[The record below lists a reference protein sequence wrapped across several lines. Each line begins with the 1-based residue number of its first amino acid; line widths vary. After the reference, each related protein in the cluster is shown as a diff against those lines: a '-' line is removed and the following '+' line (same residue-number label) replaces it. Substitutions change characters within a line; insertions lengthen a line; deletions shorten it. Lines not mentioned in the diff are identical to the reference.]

1 MRGMDQRK
9 NERAGT
15 KWTITKEKICPNF
28 TWMMLN
34 ALLVKFGL
42 EGVMGYFRPVAN
54 FNIGK
59 KAEHEERKYFNQ
71 KVALDD
77 TVDIRER

>member
-1 MRGMDQRK
+1 
-9 NERAGT
+9 
-15 KWTITKEKICPNF
+15 
-28 TWMMLN
+28 MMLN
-34 ALLVKFGL
+34 ALLVKFEL

-54 FNIGK
+54 FNVGK

-77 TVDIRER
+77 SKPVRER

>member
-1 MRGMDQRK
+1 M
-9 NERAGT
+9 NEDVKLNDEERQPCEV
-15 KWTITKEKICPNF
+15 WTR
-28 TWMMLN
+28 
-34 ALLVKFGL
+34 
-42 EGVMGYFRPVAN
+42 VMGYFRPVAN

-77 TVDIRER
+77 SKPVRER

>member
-1 MRGMDQRK
+1 M
-9 NERAGT
+9 NEIKLNDEERQPCEV
-15 KWTITKEKICPNF
+15 WTR
-28 TWMMLN
+28 
-34 ALLVKFGL
+34 
-42 EGVMGYFRPVAN
+42 VMGYFRPVAN

-77 TVDIRER
+77 SKPVRER